1 MTQPHLPDFA
11 AHIPCDSASP
21 RVVCTAPATHRVLM
35 HPPKT
40 PNDHTCGHH
49 VTLLCGHC
57 VQVVRNHVRR
67 TLTKKGAPQP
77 VCPVC
82 DMRFYAIRDVMQE
95 VTEL

>member
-21 RVVCTAPATHRVLM
+21 KVVCTDPAVYRVVM

-40 PNDHTCGHH
+40 PDDHTCGHH
-49 VTLLCGHC
+49 VTLLCQHC

>member
-21 RVVCTAPATHRVLM
+21 RVVCTAPAVYRVVM

-40 PNDHTCGHH
+40 HDDHTCGHH
-49 VTLLCGHC
+49 VTLLCQHC